1 MTNNVNL
8 SQISVAASGG
18 GAPPRTPAEQQPA
31 AQGDQVTLG
40 QGQPPAEPKLKKLV
54 VTMNV
59 DEKLLQPDASGA
71 PPISNLEPVFV
82 AKSEVSKH
90 DPSHVPTGVNGQ
102 FAPEGGGDLLVV
114 PVPPHQP
121 NAKFIAVPIEVPN
134 ELLEPTGKT
143 LPDGT
148 PARGVDDFDAR
159 LVPHDAVVKK
169 PSDYHNDLKEA
180 YDGGKNDYLPQ
191 GYTRVVANSK
201 GGQILEMTGGMVSKI
216 GTVGSGF
223 GNMVLAGW
231 NSWMSLAT
239 AGTLAGIGGAIGVL
253 GALDQ
258 MKKISNEKGRL
269 EYLKQNYDVG
279 EARQSML
286 NDAPE
291 AGARY
296 IEALK
301 GKYEAE
307 HVLLQPKSELKQY
320 DDIVA
325 QGEKKKDKG
334 KLKEGEIAQLEALK
348 KEREGVEAKV
358 KALEA
363 KVAEAAKGVEAA
375 RGQLPPEKAEKFDKA
390 VAALAP
396 NLQHYEANRGDQM
409 SLPQALSKA
418 LDAEGVGA
426 IPMQTMRGIQNVP
439 LEEQIKAQDTQLKV
453 QGVSA
458 IASGLG
464 MACGIM
470 ATVGIGCPP
479 LLAAA
484 AVLLPLT
491 GIALMVGK
499 PLAML
504 GKMLWNKWFNKD
516 QTPTP
521 ERAVLGE
528 KAKPEGP
535 KEQAAWDKSMAVRAG
550 MLKADPSN
558 AEGYFKALHTLE
570 QTRMAAMTAPNP
582 EAAGKAQAENQK
594 AALELKQFQD
604 ALDKSA
610 PGQVAAFKESLAGL
624 NDCWAERRADEALQ
638 QQSYKDILSAGVV
651 TRSAS
656 NLGLTSAQTERVLT
670 NLMLAEFG
678 HQEAVATVQ
687 SWQGG
692 SASQTPEARMAAVL
706 IQTSKAMEQNA
717 DPNKVVQV
725 ATNAPQQPPAA
736 PTAPVA
742 PAPTQQPT
750 APVDPAQ
757 ARAQLEQQM
766 VGLVTAA
773 IQGNVQADQQLTA
786 LQQQATAGD
795 AGAQEAF
802 QIAQA
807 VIGEIAS
814 NAKSVVDSASPELLS
829 QSKAVSDGLAKG
841 DQAAQQ
847 TLQGLM
853 AAAQANNEGSAAA
866 QQQLQVI
873 DALYLC
879 QRLNIPVGAAEPAA
893 AAAQQQPAQA

>member
-8 SQISVAASGG
+8 GQISVAASGG
-18 GAPPRTPAEQQPA
+18 GAPPRLPAEQTPPEMK
-31 AQGDQVTLG
+31 DQVVLG
-40 QGQPPAEPKLKKLV
+40 QDPNPPSTQKLV
-54 VTMNV
+54 VTMQV
-59 DEKLLQPDASGA
+59 DAKLLQPDASGNA
-71 PPISNLEPVFV
+71 PISGLEPVFIPK
-82 AKSEVSKH
+82 AEVPSH

-102 FAPEGGGDLLVV
+102 FAPAGGDLLVV

-159 LVPHDAVVKK
+159 LVPHDAVIKK

-269 EYLKQNYDVG
+269 EYLKQNYDAG
-279 EARQSML
+279 EARQSLL

-325 QGEKKKDKG
+325 QGEKKKEKG

-363 KVAEAAKGVEAA
+363 RVAEAAQTVEAA
-375 RGQLPPEKAEKFDKA
+375 RGQLPPEKAEKLDKA

-418 LDAEGVGA
+418 LEAEGVGA

-458 IASGLG
+458 VASGLG

-491 GIALMVGK
+491 GIVLMVGK

-535 KEQAAWDKSMAVRAG
+535 KEQAAWDKSMGIRAG
-550 MLKADPSN
+550 MIKADPSN
-558 AEGYFKALHTLE
+558 AEGYFKALHDLE

-610 PGQVAAFKESLAGL
+610 PGQVAAFKQSLADL

-638 QQSYKDILSAGVV
+638 QQGYKDILSAGVV

-706 IQTSKAMEQNA
+706 IQTSKALEQSA

-725 ATNAPQQPPAA
+725 ATNTPQQPPAA

-742 PAPTQQPT
+742 PAPAPDAQQQA
-750 APVDPAQ
+750 APADPAQ

-786 LQQQATAGD
+786 LQQQASAGD
-795 AGAQEAF
+795 PGAQEAF

-829 QSKAVSDGLAKG
+829 KSKAVSDALARG

-853 AAAQANNEGSAAA
+853 ATAQANNEGSAAA

-879 QRLNIPVGAAEPAA
+879 QRLNIPVGTAEPAA
-893 AAAQQQPAQA
+893 AQQQAPQG

>member
-1 MTNNVNL
+1 MK
-8 SQISVAASGG
+8 
-18 GAPPRTPAEQQPA
+18 
-31 AQGDQVTLG
+31 DQVLLG
-40 QGQPPAEPKLKKLV
+40 QDPNPPYKQKLV

-59 DEKLLQPDASGA
+59 DPSLLQPDASGN
-71 PPISNLEPVFV
+71 PPIANLEPVFV
-82 AKSEVSKH
+82 AKADVPKH
-90 DPSHVPTGVNGQ
+90 DPKHVPTEVNGQ
-102 FAPEGGGDLLVV
+102 FPPPGGGDILVV

-269 EYLKQNYDVG
+269 EYLKQNYDAG
-279 EARQSML
+279 EARQSLL

-325 QGEKKKDKG
+325 QGEKKKEKG

-363 KVAEAAKGVEAA
+363 KVAEAAKTVEAA
-375 RGQLPPEKAEKFDKA
+375 RGQLPPDKAEKFDKA

-418 LDAEGVGA
+418 LEAEGVGA

-535 KEQAAWDKSMAVRAG
+535 KEQAAWDKSMGIRAG
-550 MLKADPSN
+550 MIKADPSN
-558 AEGYFKALHTLE
+558 AEGYFKALHNLE

-610 PGQVAAFKESLAGL
+610 PGQVAAFKQSLADL

-638 QQSYKDILSAGVV
+638 QQGYKDILSAGVV

-692 SASQTPEARMAAVL
+692 TASQTPEARMAAVL
-706 IQTSKAMEQNA
+706 IQTSKALEQSA

-742 PAPTQQPT
+742 PAPAPEGQQQA

-829 QSKAVSDGLAKG
+829 KSKAVSDGLAKG

-853 AAAQANNEGSAAA
+853 AAAQANNEGSPAA

-893 AAAQQQPAQA
+893 AQQQAPQG